1 MSYLKSFSSTLPIL
15 LMVILGMFLRKV
27 HFFKDGTIDGIKKLV
42 VNISLP
48 LVLLNA
54 FATMLFE
61 LRYVWIILSVFSAC
75 VIVMAASRKLGVFLH
90 IPSRSFPFLMAGF
103 EAGMMGYA
111 IFGSIYGVENI
122 PVFAIFDLGQV
133 LFVFLVLVPTLG
145 NKDGQRTDLKKIAM
159 QFLKSPV
166 ILGIV
171 AGILLN
177 WSGIYP
183 ALAAFPLSSAVIQT
197 TTILGSL
204 TIPLVALVLGYDLKL
219 NLNTIGNPLKTVA
232 IRMAVWV
239 GLGFLFNYFLV
250 RQLLGLGAIYQ
261 AAAWILFVLPPP
273 FVIPLFMTRSG
284 ESDRTYIANT
294 LSLSTL
300 ISLAAVVVVRA
311 LITG

>member
-1 MSYLKSFSSTLPIL
+1 MSYLESFSSTLPIVL
-15 LMVILGMFLRKV
+15 LVILGVALRKV
-27 HFFKDGTIDGIKKLV
+27 HFLRDNTINDIKKLV

-48 LVLLNA
+48 LVLVNA
-54 FATMLFE
+54 FATMAFE
-61 LRYVWIILSVFSAC
+61 LRYLWIIVSVFLGC
-75 VIVMAASRKLGVFLH
+75 VIVMVASWKLGKNLH
-90 IPSRSFPFLMAGF
+90 IPSRFFPFLMAGF

-111 IFGSIYGVENI
+111 IFGSIYGIENI
-122 PVFAIFDLGQV
+122 PKFAIFDLGQV

-145 NKDGQRTDLKKIAM
+145 NQDGQRTDLKKIAL

-183 ALAAFPLSSAVIQT
+183 ALAVFPISSAVLQT

-219 NLNTIGNPLKTVA
+219 NPSTISNPLKTVA
-232 IRMAVWV
+232 IRMTVWL

-250 RQLLGLGAIYQ
+250 RQFLGLGGIYQ

-273 FVIPLFMTRSG
+273 FVIPLFMTQS
-284 ESDRTYIANT
+284 EELDRIYIANT

-300 ISLAAVVVVRA
+300 ISLAAVVVVRS
-311 LITG
+311 LIPL